1 QIVDRLRQ
9 ISKCRCDILL
19 QGFRKGCWKPDSGVE
34 SKRISMFAGVR
45 AYGRKASL
53 QALRQCPAR
62 CHSDGNI
69 LRLKER
75 GFIQDV
81 FPAETIDKA
90 GTMLGATAQTVY
102 AGFDPTADS
111 LHVGNLLVLVGLLH
125 TQRAGHQPIALVGGA
140 TGLIGDPSGRKTE
153 RQQLETA
160 TVQQNVDCIRRQI
173 ETIFDNHQRL
183 FWDGPGTLKPVLVVN
198 NADWYRRY
206 SFVDFMAN
214 VGRHFRMGA
223 MLSRTS
229 VQSRL
234 TSESGMSFTEFSYQ
248 LFQAYDWL
256 HLLRQ
261 HNCRFQL
268 GGSDQMGNIMS
279 GQELIS
285 RTEAKDV
292 FGLTLPLIT
301 NEEGDK
307 FGKSAGNAVWL
318 AAGRTSPY
326 AMYQFFVR
334 TPDAEVEKLLR
345 LLTFLPVQSIEQTM
359 ARHRRTP
366 ELWEAQKLL
375 AAELT
380 RLVHGQ
386 EGLQQAMAISQ
397 ALYSGDLSALQQL
410 EVKDIAQSFGG
421 APLCEVLPE
430 PGMTVVDVALRAR
443 CFPSLADAERII
455 RAGGFSINLRK
466 AKNPA
471 EVLSPSV
478 HILSNKISL
487 LRVGKRNYYIVKWLI

>member
-1 QIVDRLRQ
+1 
-9 ISKCRCDILL
+9 
-19 QGFRKGCWKPDSGVE
+19 
-34 SKRISMFAGVR
+34 MFASARVFKQN
-45 AYGRKASL
+45 AALKTIFQC
-53 QALRQCPAR
+53 QARWYSER
-62 CHSDGNI
+62 NI
-69 LRLKER
+69 LKLKER

-81 FPAETIDKA
+81 FPAESIDKA
-90 GTMLGATAQTVY
+90 RSKLGSSSQTLY

-111 LHVGNLLVLVGLLH
+111 LHVGNLLVILGLLH

-140 TGLIGDPSGRKTE
+140 TGLIGDPSGRKSE

-160 TVQQNVDCIRRQI
+160 TVQHNVECIKKQI
-173 ETIFDNHQRL
+173 ETIFTNHQRL
-183 FWDGPGTLKPVLVVN
+183 FWDKSVPLKPVLVVN
-198 NADWYRRY
+198 NADWYQQY
-206 SFVDFMAN
+206 NFVDFMAN

-223 MLSRTS
+223 MLSRSS

-234 TSESGMSFTEFSYQ
+234 NSESGMSFTEFSYQ

-256 HLLRQ
+256 HLLR
-261 HNCRFQL
+261 HHDCRFQL

-285 RTEAKDV
+285 RTESKEV

-318 AAGRTSPY
+318 AEERTSPY

-334 TPDAEVEKLLR
+334 TPDSEVEKLLR
-345 LLTFLPVQSIEQTM
+345 LLTFLPVQTIEQVM
-359 ARHRRTP
+359 ARHQRTP

-375 AAELT
+375 AEQLT
-380 RLVHGQ
+380 KLVHGE
-386 EGLQQAMAISQ
+386 EGLHKAKAISQ
-397 ALYSGDLSALQQL
+397 ALFKGDVSTL
-410 EVKDIAQSFGG
+410 EHLNVKDISQSFGG
-421 APLCEVLPE
+421 APLCELLPE
-430 PGMTVVDVALRAR
+430 PGMNVLDLALRAK
-443 CFPSLADAERII
+443 CFPSKSDAVRII
-455 RAGGFSINLRK
+455 GAGGFTINFKK

-471 EVLSPSV
+471 EVLAPSV
-478 HILSNKISL
+478 HILSNKLSL

>member
-1 QIVDRLRQ
+1 MLASTRTFQLKARLKPLLRQ
-9 ISKCRCDILL
+9 
-19 QGFRKGCWKPDSGVE
+19 
-34 SKRISMFAGVR
+34 
-45 AYGRKASL
+45 
-53 QALRQCPAR
+53 PAR
-62 CHSDGNI
+62 WYTERNI
-69 LRLKER
+69 LKLRDR

-90 GTMLGATAQTVY
+90 SSMLGSACQTVY
-102 AGFDPTADS
+102 AGFDPTANS
-111 LHVGNLLVLVGLLH
+111 LHVGNLLVLIGLLH

-153 RQQLETA
+153 RQQLETEA
-160 TVQQNVDCIRRQI
+160 VEHNVACIRRQI
-173 ETIFDNHQRL
+173 EAIFANHERF
-183 FWDGPGTLKPVLVVN
+183 FWDRPSPLKPVLVVN
-198 NADWYRRY
+198 NADWYRQY

-223 MLSRTS
+223 MLSRSS
-229 VQSRL
+229 VQTRL

-285 RTEAKDV
+285 RTDGKEV

-318 AAGRTSPY
+318 SDDRTSPY

-334 TPDAEVEKLLR
+334 TPDSEVEKLLR
-345 LLTFLPVQSIEQTM
+345 LLTFLPVQTIEQTM

-375 AAELT
+375 AGELT
-380 RLVHGQ
+380 KLVHG
-386 EGLQQAMAISQ
+386 EAGLHKALAISR
-397 ALYSGDLSALQQL
+397 ALYNGDLSTLEQL
-410 EVKDIAQSFGG
+410 EVRDVAQSFGG
-421 APLCEVLPE
+421 APLCEILPE
-430 PGMTVVDVALRAR
+430 PGMTVLDVALRAR
-443 CFPSLADAERII
+443 CFPSRADAERII
-455 RAGGFSINLRK
+455 GAGGFSINLKK

-478 HILSNKISL
+478 HILSNRISL
-487 LRVGKRNYYIVKWLI
+487 LRVGKRNYYIVKWLL

>member
-1 QIVDRLRQ
+1 MNTNLIL
-9 ISKCRCDILL
+9 SKLI
-19 QGFRKGCWKPDSGVE
+19 F
-34 SKRISMFAGVR
+34 MFACVR
-45 AYGRKASL
+45 AYRRKVSL
-53 QALRQCPAR
+53 QTLFQCSVR
-62 CHSDGNI
+62 CQSEGN
-69 LRLKER
+69 LLKLKER

-90 GTMLGATAQTVY
+90 GSMLGSTSQSIY

-125 TQRAGHQPIALVGGA
+125 AQRAGHQPIALVGGA

-153 RQQLETA
+153 RQQLETT
-160 TVQQNVDCIRRQI
+160 TVQRNVDSIKQQI
-173 ETIFDNHQRL
+173 ETIFSNHQRL
-183 FWDGPGTLKPVLVVN
+183 FWNKSGKLKPVLVVN
-198 NADWYRRY
+198 NADWYRQY

-318 AAGRTSPY
+318 SAERTSPY

-334 TPDAEVEKLLR
+334 TPDSEVEKLLR
-345 LLTFLPVQSIEQTM
+345 LLTFLSVQTIEQTM

-380 RLVHGQ
+380 KLVHGE

-410 EVKDIAQSFGG
+410 EVKDVAQSFGG
-421 APLCEVLPE
+421 APLCEMLPE
-430 PGMTVVDVALRAR
+430 PGMTVLDVALRAR
-443 CFPSLADAERII
+443 CFPTQTDAERII
-455 RAGGFSINLRK
+455 RAGGFSINLKK

-478 HILSNKISL
+478 HILSNKVSL

>member
-1 QIVDRLRQ
+1 MLASTRTFQLKARLKTLLRQ
-9 ISKCRCDILL
+9 
-19 QGFRKGCWKPDSGVE
+19 
-34 SKRISMFAGVR
+34 
-45 AYGRKASL
+45 
-53 QALRQCPAR
+53 PAR
-62 CHSDGNI
+62 WYTERNI
-69 LRLKER
+69 LKLRDR

-90 GTMLGATAQTVY
+90 SSMLGSTCQTVY
-102 AGFDPTADS
+102 AGFDPTANS
-111 LHVGNLLVLVGLLH
+111 LHVGNLLVLIGLLH

-153 RQQLETA
+153 RQQLRTEA
-160 TVQQNVDCIRRQI
+160 VEHNVACIRRQI
-173 ETIFDNHQRL
+173 EAIFANHERF
-183 FWDGPGTLKPVLVVN
+183 FWDRPSPLKPVLVVN
-198 NADWYRRY
+198 NADWYRQY

-223 MLSRTS
+223 MLSRSS
-229 VQSRL
+229 VQTRL

-285 RTEAKDV
+285 RTDGKEV

-318 AAGRTSPY
+318 SDDRTSPY

-334 TPDAEVEKLLR
+334 TPDSEVEKLLR
-345 LLTFLPVQSIEQTM
+345 LLTFLPVQTIEQTM

-375 AAELT
+375 AGELT
-380 RLVHGQ
+380 KLVHG
-386 EGLQQAMAISQ
+386 EAGLYKAMAISR
-397 ALYSGDLSALQQL
+397 ALYNGDLSTLEQL
-410 EVKDIAQSFGG
+410 EVRDVAQSFGG
-421 APLCEVLPE
+421 APLCEILPE
-430 PGMTVVDVALRAR
+430 PGMTVLDVALRAR
-443 CFPSLADAERII
+443 CFPSRADAERII
-455 RAGGFSINLRK
+455 GAGGFSINLKK

-478 HILSNKISL
+478 HILSNRISL
-487 LRVGKRNYYIVKWLI
+487 LRVGKRNYYIVKWLL

>member
-1 QIVDRLRQ
+1 MFASVRAIQHKVTL
-9 ISKCRCDILL
+9 KALL
-19 QGFRKGCWKPDSGVE
+19 QHP
-34 SKRISMFAGVR
+34 VR
-45 AYGRKASL
+45 WYSER
-53 QALRQCPAR
+53 
-62 CHSDGNI
+62 NI
-69 LRLKER
+69 LKLKER

-90 GTMLGATAQTVY
+90 RTMLGSKSQTVY
-102 AGFDPTADS
+102 AGFDPTANS
-111 LHVGNLLVLVGLLH
+111 LHVGNLLVLIGLLH

-153 RQQLETA
+153 RQLLETEA
-160 TVQQNVDCIRRQI
+160 VQHNVSCIKRQI
-173 ETIFDNHQRL
+173 EQIFSNHERF
-183 FWDGPGTLKPVLVVN
+183 FWNKPDTLKPVIVVN
-198 NADWYRRY
+198 NADWYRQY

-214 VGRHFRMGA
+214 VGRYFRMGA
-223 MLSRTS
+223 MLSRSS
-229 VQSRL
+229 VQTRL
-234 TSESGMSFTEFSYQ
+234 TSETGMSFTEFSYQ

-256 HLLRQ
+256 HLLRH

-285 RTEAKDV
+285 RTESKEV

-318 AAGRTSPY
+318 SDERTSPY

-334 TPDAEVEKLLR
+334 TPDTEVDKLLR
-345 LLTFLPVQSIEQTM
+345 LLTFLPVQTIEQVM

-380 RLVHGQ
+380 KLVHGE
-386 EGLQQAMAISQ
+386 EGLQKAIGISN
-397 ALYSGDLSALQQL
+397 ALYNGDLSTL
-410 EVKDIAQSFGG
+410 ELLEIKDIAQSFGG
-421 APLCEVLPE
+421 APLCEILPE

-443 CFPSLADAERII
+443 CFPSRTDAERII
-455 RAGGFSINLRK
+455 TAGGFSINLKK
-466 AKNPA
+466 AKNPS

-478 HILSNKISL
+478 HILSNRISL
-487 LRVGKRNYYIVKWLI
+487 LRVGKRNYYIVKWLL